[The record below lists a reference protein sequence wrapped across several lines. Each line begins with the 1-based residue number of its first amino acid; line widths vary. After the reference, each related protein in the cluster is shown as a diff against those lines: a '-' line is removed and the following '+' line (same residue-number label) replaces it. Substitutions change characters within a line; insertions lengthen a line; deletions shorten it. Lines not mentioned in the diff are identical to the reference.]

1 MNRVFRRQASGLS
14 GYAAL
19 TLFALAYLS
28 AMALVLAPG
37 SLQTEPSADKSAAAT
52 SP

>member
-1 MNRVFRRQASGLS
+1 MNRVFRSPDPGLR

-19 TLFALAYLS
+19 TLFALTYLS

-37 SLQTEPSADKSAAAT
+37 SLQTEPAAAISAAAT